1 MKNITVTTQAQLDA
15 ITRIEVDECVTV
27 ETSLRLNTKIEVLGT
42 IILKADLECN
52 WYAGIFLVVPEKS
65 APRIEARGSSAP
77 RIVAWGSSAPRIE
90 AWESS
95 APRIVA
101 WGSSAP
107 RIEARG
113 SSAPRIEAWGSSAPR
128 IEAWESSAPRIV
140 AWGSSAPSIV
150 AWGSSAPRIEAW
162 ESAVLRLLGLT
173 TSRAKFVLNGFSVLM
188 MDAKFKANI
197 QKGKHAV
204 VQRVHDL
211 GWFERNGVKKTK
223 EITLYKRVSKD
234 WKTQEN
240 TPNETVWAPD
250 TTVDHKAWNPDEQEC
265 GPGKFHGC
273 PKPYFCDE
281 FRDVLG
287 DRYVAIRVALKDL
300 HEWKNPKYPH
310 KIGFRKG
317 VVLFEC
323 DWTGKAVKK

>member
-77 RIVAWGSSAPRIE
+77 RIV
-90 AWESS
+90 
-95 APRIVA
+95 
-101 WGSSAP
+101 
-107 RIEARG
+107 
-113 SSAPRIEAWGSSAPR
+113 AWGSSAPR